1 MLTTA
6 VCSSQVA
13 IESRLHGLTSGR
25 VFDTKSVK
33 TVAWAIA
40 EVQYGESIAAARALV
55 AANLSL
61 PTAWASGAQV
71 QRVGEGGQGGY
82 FGWRPQ
88 AISPKSRRDL
98 RLAKMPAPGVASARV
113 GARRGS
119 SVKIY
124 RQRPAW
130 RGPRTRVL
138 VIGACCRWTLCS
150 ETSFRP
156 ARAARSSAGYM

>member
-13 IESRLHGLTSGR
+13 VESRLHGLTSGR
-25 VFDTKSVK
+25 VFDTKPVK

-40 EVQYGESIAAARALV
+40 KVQYGESIAAARALV

-82 FGWRPQ
+82 CGWRVKK
-88 AISPKSRRDL
+88 IECCKT
-98 RLAKMPAPGVASARV
+98 SARIEEKKDERLDAWV
-113 GARRGS
+113 
-119 SVKIY
+119 
-124 RQRPAW
+124 RQIKKTVTLTTK
-130 RGPRTRVL
+130 GNGMKQPRKS
-138 VIGACCRWTLCS
+138 A
-150 ETSFRP
+150 FRTKEVQKQNKNN
-156 ARAARSSAGYM
+156 R

>member
-13 IESRLHGLTSGR
+13 VESRLHGLTSGR

-71 QRVGEGGQGGY
+71 QRVGEGGQGGDCGRRVRAFY
-82 FGWRPQ
+82 
-88 AISPKSRRDL
+88 PKSRR
-98 RLAKMPAPGVASARV
+98 RSSRVSSQIAHAARV
-113 GARRGS
+113 SVRRGMGFRRASRQLLRQAGAR
-119 SVKIY
+119 V
-124 RQRPAW
+124 Q
-130 RGPRTRVL
+130 
-138 VIGACCRWTLCS
+138 
-150 ETSFRP
+150 
-156 ARAARSSAGYM
+156 